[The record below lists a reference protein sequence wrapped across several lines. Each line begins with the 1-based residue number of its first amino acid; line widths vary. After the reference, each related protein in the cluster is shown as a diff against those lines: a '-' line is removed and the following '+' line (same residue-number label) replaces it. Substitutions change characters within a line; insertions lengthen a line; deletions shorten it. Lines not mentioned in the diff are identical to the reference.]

1 MYDDENNESENEFKM
16 DDDIDLDSMD
26 PIEKEDLDDDPE
38 DRYH

>member
-1 MYDDENNESENEFKM
+1 MYDDENNESEIN
-16 DDDIDLDSMD
+16 DDIDLDPMD